1 MIGAVPDVDLP
12 FRTASGDRVTLR
24 KAVDLDLEPLV
35 DMRSDPDVR
44 RHLGGPVPA
53 ERVREL
59 LTSRSIDWSTAG
71 AGQFVVADADTDEML
86 GMLVLERRPPHRPG
100 HVVDGGNELELSYA
114 LRRTHWGKGLARE
127 ASELLLREAAA
138 HLPDQPVLV
147 VTQAANAP
155 ALALAGR
162 LGFEHAGTF
171 VEFDAEQWLGS
182 AALST
187 WAG

>member
-1 MIGAVPDVDLP
+1 
-12 FRTASGDRVTLR
+12 
-24 KAVDLDLEPLV
+24 
-35 DMRSDPDVR
+35 
-44 RHLGGPVPA
+44 
-53 ERVREL
+53 
-59 LTSRSIDWSTAG
+59 
-71 AGQFVVADADTDEML
+71 ML